1 MKLYLTLTIFWSCCF
16 SIFTQENNTTIY
28 ENKYKSNLLPLIGDT
43 LLNESLLN
51 SSSFIEFIDKSSLL
65 EIQTQLESVF
75 ILPNDT
81 SYFMRRAMLWSML
94 YNKESQRIGEEYR
107 QMFNNVMSKS
117 FFKELQKTRPPVIYS
132 GCLDPVELIRSHKQ
146 AKRAEKARE
155 IIAKLNRIEEKDSV
169 LKRLYLLENASVISD
184 ALNEILEK
192 RKDTTTTVSVHPDSQ
207 KHSSDK

>member
-1 MKLYLTLTIFWSCCF
+1 MRPYLALALLFGCCF
-16 SIFTQENNTTIY
+16 SGFTQENKAAGFD
-28 ENKYKSNLLPLIGDT
+28 NKYKNNLLPLIGDT

-107 QMFNNVMSKS
+107 RMFNQVMTKP
-117 FFKELQKTRPPVIYS
+117 FLRELQKTRPAVIYS
-132 GCLDPVELIRSHKQ
+132 GCLDPIELIRSHKQ

-155 IIAKLNRIEEKDSV
+155 VIAKLNRIEEKDSL
-169 LKRLYLLENASVISD
+169 LKRIYLIENASVISE
-184 ALNEILEK
+184 ALEEIIEK
-192 RKDTTTTVSVHPDSQ
+192 RKDTTTVIS
-207 KHSSDK
+207 KNK

>member
-43 LLNESLLN
+43 LLSESLLN

-75 ILPNDT
+75 ILPTDT

-117 FFKELQKTRPPVIYS
+117 FLKELQKTRPPVIYS

-146 AKRAEKARE
+146 AKRAEKARK

-207 KHSSDK
+207 KHSSVK